1 MAVGSYR
8 TYGKCFGCDED
19 QRDYGKLNLHG
30 FLLELCPNLKDFTIV
45 LKYLTR
51 PIKKNFK
58 SE

>member
-8 TYGKCFGCDED
+8 TDGKCFGIDD
-19 QRDYGKLNLHG
+19 NQMVYGKLSLHG
-30 FLLELCPNLKDFTIV
+30 FLPELCLNLKDFTIV
-45 LKYLTR
+45 LKCLTR